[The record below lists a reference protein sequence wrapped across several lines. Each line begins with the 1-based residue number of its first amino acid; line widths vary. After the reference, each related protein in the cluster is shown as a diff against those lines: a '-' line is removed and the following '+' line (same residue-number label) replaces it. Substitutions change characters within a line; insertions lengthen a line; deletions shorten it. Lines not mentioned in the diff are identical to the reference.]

1 MESILYERFKNANF
15 TKGQRKIAQFMID
28 NEYKLPHMSLMDV
41 SRAVG
46 VSDASVLRLVR
57 MIGFD
62 GYNDFKNEL
71 YEKLIERAGAPVN
84 NKQKLKERL
93 ETNSEEG
100 YPSLAVAQ
108 DNALN
113 IITGSLQ
120 LNLPTVYEEII
131 SAIKSSRRIFIYGRR
146 GTRNSAHQFSSY
158 LRYLFDNIVFINHY
172 EDVYPA
178 VSGADER
185 DLFIFFCLSRFYETD
200 LHICRAISS
209 KRIPLCMITDQIPS
223 VVSSYASILL
233 RVKSTSLSFFHSAL
247 GTKAIYEYIIARL
260 SNDIQIGTLQSRLDY
275 IDEHTDN
282 ERLH

>member
-113 IITGSLQ
+113 IITGSRAAA
-120 LNLPTVYEEII
+120 TSI
-131 SAIKSSRRIFIYGRR
+131 STI
-146 GTRNSAHQFSSY
+146 
-158 LRYLFDNIVFINHY
+158 
-172 EDVYPA
+172 
-178 VSGADER
+178 
-185 DLFIFFCLSRFYETD
+185 
-200 LHICRAISS
+200 
-209 KRIPLCMITDQIPS
+209 
-223 VVSSYASILL
+223 
-233 RVKSTSLSFFHSAL
+233 
-247 GTKAIYEYIIARL
+247 
-260 SNDIQIGTLQSRLDY
+260 
-275 IDEHTDN
+275 
-282 ERLH
+282 